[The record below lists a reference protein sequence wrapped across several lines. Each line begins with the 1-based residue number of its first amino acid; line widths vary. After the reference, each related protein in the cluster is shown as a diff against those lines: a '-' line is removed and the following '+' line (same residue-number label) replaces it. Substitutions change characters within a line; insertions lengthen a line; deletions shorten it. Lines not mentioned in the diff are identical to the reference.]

1 MHRIDGS
8 WDVDTTK
15 FAVESWL
22 TARNSRDV
30 ALLTDSLNGMSWKT
44 TPRVSLL
51 LEYSDL
57 LHILLTVTM
66 LCLSC
71 RMLFWWRLLC
81 SYIRRR
87 LAFLVLSIFLLSFWL
102 PLCLPGYGAFCR
114 SFALLGRMPTLRRPC
129 CARFLVGNKTFY
141 KKHEQTNWWK
151 FDMKTK
157 LKFDIK
163 TKLKLLAHVLPPKL
177 PQT

>member
-57 LHILLTVTM
+57 LHIFTHGHNVVPKLSHVILVEALMQLHTKKA
-66 LCLSC
+66 CL
-71 RMLFWWRLLC
+71 F
-81 SYIRRR
+81 
-87 LAFLVLSIFLLSFWL
+87 
-102 PLCLPGYGAFCR
+102 GA
-114 SFALLGRMPTLRRPC
+114 
-129 CARFLVGNKTFY
+129 
-141 KKHEQTNWWK
+141 KHISAE
-151 FDMKTK
+151 
-157 LKFDIK
+157 
-163 TKLKLLAHVLPPKL
+163 LLASSVSARVRCILQKL
-177 PQT
+177 RTAREDADTKTTLLRKVFGGK